1 MRRLGLFGLLLVL
14 AGCQSSTSSLGYRRP
29 SRVDDPMLSLEEQKS
44 RGRLRHSYVEDDR
57 LVPKT
62 FVDRPDP
69 TYSRN

>member
-1 MRRLGLFGLLLVL
+1 MRRLVLIGLFTVM
-14 AGCQSSTSSLGYRRP
+14 AGCQTSTGSLGYRKP
-29 SRVDDPMLSLEEQKS
+29 SRVDDPMLSLEEQRS

-57 LVPKT
+57 LAPKT